1 MVVLAKRRSLKCDLP
16 FGRGPKEEALE
27 RRFVAEGNGRAF
39 RVEGRVTHRELR
51 QSRLCL
57 N

>member
-1 MVVLAKRRSLKCDLP
+1 MVLAKRRSLKCGLP
-16 FGRGPKEEALE
+16 FGCGTSEEALE
-27 RRFVAEGNGRAF
+27 RRFVAEVNGRAF